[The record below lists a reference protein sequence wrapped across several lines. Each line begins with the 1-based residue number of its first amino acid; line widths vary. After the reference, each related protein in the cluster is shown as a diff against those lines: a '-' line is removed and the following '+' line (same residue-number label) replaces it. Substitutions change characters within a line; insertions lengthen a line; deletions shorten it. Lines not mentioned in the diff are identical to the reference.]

1 MQYSNKM
8 TKNIPK
14 SVMNKFDLTGKNIVV
29 SGGAGFLGEHFVDAI
44 LEANGNPIILDND
57 KERLIELEKKYKN
70 TSTMFFLVDIL
81 NYNQLVKIS
90 RKIISKKSKIDVLI
104 NATAF
109 AMKNLLKG
117 GKEFFNPIENYS
129 RDLWEIAI
137 NVNLTGTFLVTQMFG
152 KSMIENKS
160 GVIINIASDVGI
172 ISPDPRIY
180 EPNELYDYKGVSF
193 NTPISYSVSKA
204 GIISFTRHLA
214 THWAKYGIRVNALS
228 PAGVYNNHEDK
239 FVEQLTSRIPLARMA
254 DPEELK
260 GPIIFLASDASSFMT
275 GTNLVVDGGRTIW

>member
-204 GIISFTRHLA
+204 GIISFTR
-214 THWAKYGIRVNALS
+214 
-228 PAGVYNNHEDK
+228 
-239 FVEQLTSRIPLARMA
+239 
-254 DPEELK
+254 
-260 GPIIFLASDASSFMT
+260 
-275 GTNLVVDGGRTIW
+275 